1 MKHFSIDPT
10 RGVERFESAREGRRK
25 SMAHRHRRLLA
36 SLRIDEPYP
45 DDEVP
50 DDCRHAAD
58 SDNCYPP
65 STPGTM
71 KTASS
76 LESTRSRESVLVQ
89 VGQPFDESV
98 SDDTDDDNLL
108 HHVRLVHEEKKEEQ
122 QEPLTA
128 DAPSCATAV
137 TPNNNKQKNARILML
152 MSTFGRS
159 QLMHQERAMMLFESM
174 GIPYETIDGSAP
186 NRKDERNALFQLSGL
201 RGIYP
206 QFFLVQ
212 QQGGADTDVA
222 DAGAETTTGD
232 NHDDDDGSNAVLSVI
247 GNYDAIEGI
256 NEASSLPTD
265 VLLNNPEILTWD
277 RLMGKTKSERL
288 ASMQSSQNIR

>member
-1 MKHFSIDPT
+1 
-10 RGVERFESAREGRRK
+10 
-25 SMAHRHRRLLA
+25 
-36 SLRIDEPYP
+36 
-45 DDEVP
+45 
-50 DDCRHAAD
+50 
-58 SDNCYPP
+58 
-65 STPGTM
+65 
-71 KTASS
+71 
-76 LESTRSRESVLVQ
+76 
-89 VGQPFDESV
+89 
-98 SDDTDDDNLL
+98 
-108 HHVRLVHEEKKEEQ
+108 
-122 QEPLTA
+122 
-128 DAPSCATAV
+128 
-137 TPNNNKQKNARILML
+137 ML

-222 DAGAETTTGD
+222 DAGAATTTGD
-232 NHDDDDGSNAVLSVI
+232 DHHDHDDDGSNAVLSVL

-265 VLLNNPEILTWD
+265 VLQNNPEILTWD

-288 ASMQSSQNIR
+288 ATMPSAKHIR

>member
-1 MKHFSIDPT
+1 MARRAH
-10 RGVERFESAREGRRK
+10 REGRRK
-25 SMAHRHRRLLA
+25 SMAHQHRRLLA
-36 SLRIDEPYP
+36 PLRMQDEPYP
-45 DDEVP
+45 DDELP
-50 DDCRHAAD
+50 DDCRYAD
-58 SDNCYPP
+58 SSDNCYPP

-71 KTASS
+71 KTATS
-76 LESTRSRESVLVQ
+76 LDSTRSRESVLVQ
-89 VGQPFDESV
+89 VGQPFDESL
-98 SDDTDDDNLL
+98 SDDNDESPL
-108 HHVRLVHEEKKEEQ
+108 HHVRLVHEEKKEEE
-122 QEPLTA
+122 EPLTA
-128 DAPSCATAV
+128 AAPSCATTV
-137 TPNNNKQKNARILML
+137 PNNNNKQKNARILML

-222 DAGAETTTGD
+222 DAGAATTTGD
-232 NHDDDDGSNAVLSVI
+232 DHHDHDDDGSNAVLSVL

-265 VLLNNPEILTWD
+265 VLQNNPEILTWD

-288 ASMQSSQNIR
+288 ATMPSAKHIR